1 LLSPPRERQ
10 REGKRP
16 SKVCRIKNVDAH
28 SKHNTGDLA
37 DVEFDF
43 VQVTSV
49 LPNRKITPSG
59 DAAVGIAFRDTGV
72 VSMLVKS
79 LTRLFSTFAAGFF
92 VTSIFALEVTEPAG
106 AAHGYPGLC
115 DMNGKKLAN
124 GEFRQWVE
132 NKRLRVTITYKFPD
146 GELYEEQAQFRQQP
160 ELIQEKWSWKES
172 KDGKSQREFAA
183 DFLSGI
189 ASAHVREENQDV
201 SGKIKVEP
209 GRTFAGFGFS
219 IALSNLRKRLLGGEK
234 VQLKAVGFSPFPTL
248 SPQVVTVTISHGG
261 LDRMR
266 MSGRLVKGDR
276 FIVHPEIFFL
286 AKLFVDVPDT
296 NIWLTSPGPAGFLR
310 WEGPVLLPTDPLIRV
325 DLLSGEKSRSAEP
338 VKSES
343 E

>member
-1 LLSPPRERQ
+1 MAKLRHLMMQPLISHFAIP
-10 REGKRP
+10 
-16 SKVCRIKNVDAH
+16 VI
-28 SKHNTGDLA
+28 
-37 DVEFDF
+37 
-43 VQVTSV
+43 
-49 LPNRKITPSG
+49 
-59 DAAVGIAFRDTGV
+59 
-72 VSMLVKS
+72 SMLVKS
-79 LTRLFSTFAAGFF
+79 LARLFSTFIAGSFA
-92 VTSIFALEVTEPAG
+92 TSIFALEVTEPAG

-115 DMNGKKLAN
+115 DMNGKKLAD

-132 NKRLRVTITYKFPD
+132 NKRLHVVITYTFPA
-146 GELYEEQAQFRQQP
+146 GELYEEQAEFRQQP
-160 ELIQEKWSWKES
+160 ELVQEKWSWKES
-172 KDGKSQREFAA
+172 KDGKSQREFTA

-201 SGKIKVEP
+201 SGKINVEP
-209 GRTFAGFGFS
+209 GRTFAGFGFA